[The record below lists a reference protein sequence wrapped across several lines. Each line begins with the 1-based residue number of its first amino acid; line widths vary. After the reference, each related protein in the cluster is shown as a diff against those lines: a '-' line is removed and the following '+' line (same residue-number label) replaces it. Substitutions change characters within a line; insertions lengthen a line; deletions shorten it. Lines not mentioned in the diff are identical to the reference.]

1 MAKTANIKN
10 VFDSLIQRIGDQ
22 VARGV
27 RTGIES
33 SGLLKELK
41 KPRGNAPSSQPGRKK
56 GASKNCSINGCGKPA
71 RARGLCVGHYQ
82 QARYA
87 EKTAKPAKPGKPT
100 KKNAKVAKRGR
111 PKKA

>member
-1 MAKTANIKN
+1 MAKTANIQN
-10 VFDSLIQRIGDQ
+10 VFDSLLQRIGDQ

-27 RTGIES
+27 KEGFES

-41 KPRGNAPSSQPGRKK
+41 KTRGNAPSSQRGRKK
-56 GASKNCSINGCGKPA
+56 GAAKNCSIDGCGKPA

-82 QARYA
+82 KARYA
-87 EKTAKPAKPGKPT
+87 EKTGKPGKPT
-100 KKNAKVAKRGR
+100 RKSAKVAKRGR

>member
-1 MAKTANIKN
+1 MAKTANIQN
-10 VFDSLIQRIGDQ
+10 VLDSFLQRIGDQ

-41 KPRGNAPSSQPGRKK
+41 NPRGNAPSSKPGRKK
-56 GASKNCSINGCGKPA
+56 GAAKNCSINGCGKPA

-82 QARYA
+82 KARYA
-87 EKTAKPAKPGKPT
+87 EKTAKPGKPI
-100 KKNAKVAKRGR
+100 KKTAKVAKRDR